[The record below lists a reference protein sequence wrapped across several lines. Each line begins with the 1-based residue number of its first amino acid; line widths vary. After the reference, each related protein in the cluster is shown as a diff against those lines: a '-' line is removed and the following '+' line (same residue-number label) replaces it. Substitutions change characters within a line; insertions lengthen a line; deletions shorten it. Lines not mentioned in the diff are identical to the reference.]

1 MRERQYP
8 TSGAA
13 GTPAPQPAARGR
25 GLRHRGLA
33 PRRAHGRT
41 RAQVLGIM
49 VAAGA
54 LSLSACSSSG
64 GSATAQSPKTFGVGA
79 TGTVHFW
86 ARQATDGPAKA
97 LVKEFNATHKNL
109 KVVLHLTPPND
120 DTSQLATAIRA
131 GSPPDVVGLN
141 DIDVPTF
148 SHENALLDVT
158 KYVNALPYKNALSPG
173 HLALATINGKYY
185 GVPYLADLSVLW
197 YNKALFKK
205 AGLDPN
211 KPPAN
216 YAEIVSDAKK
226 INALGHGISGFS
238 FAGNCQGCLGFVMLP
253 SLWAAGQHLIKG
265 PLGTQTA
272 NVANNAPLKTMLA
285 AYHEMW
291 ADKLVPLNDQT
302 QNGLTWGADFEAG
315 KVGILPGAYGFAAAI
330 KTPQQKKDLADAPL
344 PSVTGNSYSTFDGG
358 DDFVIPAGA
367 KNPSGA
373 WEFIKWALEPAQQV
387 QYPALGDTPVRTD
400 ILTPEFA
407 AKNPYDAVALKALAK
422 GSVEYTLAYDAVF
435 NEPGS
440 PWFKMFEAA
449 VYNGNMPGALTDGQS
464 GIQSTLDSVQG

>member
-1 MRERQYP
+1 MPDAQHRTTRALRSA
-8 TSGAA
+8 TRH
-13 GTPAPQPAARGR
+13 PALPRR
-25 GLRHRGLA
+25 SHVLGLA
-33 PRRAHGRT
+33 
-41 RAQVLGIM
+41 
-49 VAAGA
+49 AAATA
-54 LSLSACSSSG
+54 LALAACGNSG
-64 GSATAQSPKTFGVGA
+64 TSATNTSPKTFGVNA
-79 TGTVHFW
+79 KGTVHFW

-97 LVKEFNATHKNL
+97 LVAQFNKTHPKL

-120 DTSQLATAIRA
+120 DTSQLATSIRA
-131 GSPPDVVGLN
+131 GNPPDVVGLN

-148 SHENALLDVT
+148 SHEHALLDIT
-158 KYVNALPYKNALSPG
+158 KYVNALPYKSALSPG
-173 HLALATINGKYY
+173 HLALATIGSKYY

-211 KPPAN
+211 KPPTS

-226 INALGHGISGFS
+226 ISALGHGIYGFS

-272 NVANNAPLKTMLA
+272 NVASNDPLKTMLS
-285 AYHEMW
+285 AYHTLW
-291 ADKLVPLNDQT
+291 SQKLVPVNDQT

-315 KVGILPGAYGFAAAI
+315 KVGILPGAYGFSAAM
-330 KTPQQKKDLADAPL
+330 KTPEQKRDLADAPL
-344 PSVTGNSYSTFDGG
+344 PSVTGGGYSTFDGG

-367 KNPSGA
+367 QNPSGA
-373 WEFIKWALEPAQQV
+373 WEFIKWALEPAQQN
-387 QYPALGDTPVRTD
+387 QYPGLGETPVRTD
-400 ILTPEFA
+400 ILTPAFA
-407 AKNPYDAVALKALAK
+407 AKWPYDAVALKALEK

-449 VYNGNMPGALTDGQS
+449 VYNGNLGGAISGGQTNV
-464 GIQSTLDSVQG
+464 QSTLDLVKG